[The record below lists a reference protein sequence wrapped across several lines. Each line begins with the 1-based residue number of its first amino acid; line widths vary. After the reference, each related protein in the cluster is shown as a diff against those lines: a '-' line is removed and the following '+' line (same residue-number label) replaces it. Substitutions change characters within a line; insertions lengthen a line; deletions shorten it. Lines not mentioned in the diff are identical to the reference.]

1 MAAVGSFGLTGSATI
16 WPMTVCIG
24 VVCEGGKAVVVAAG
38 KMVTFGSP
46 MNLQTEPPSLNKIT
60 KLTEECVLLFSGAVP
75 DGEELISTSL
85 PKIGAGPRQPVSKIA
100 ETVKAAYVELRKKR
114 VEEAILRPLLGADFS
129 QFQAL
134 VAQSSASQILQQ
146 VMGMISQHNMQLDVL
161 IAGTDDSGGHL
172 LVATNP
178 GQLLPVDTTG
188 FAAIGTGGLHAGV
201 RLSLGQHSRVAS
213 LMDAVYN
220 VYEAKKA
227 AEVAPGVG
235 KLTDMAV
242 VSGGKITFAGSGLFD
257 VFEKVH
263 KEKPSLSDSERTEL
277 EKSCKDWLKNAK

>member
-1 MAAVGSFGLTGSATI
+1 
-16 WPMTVCIG
+16 MTVCIG
-24 VVCEGGKAVVVAAG
+24 VVCQGGEAVVVAAD

-85 PKIGAGPRQPVSKIA
+85 PKIDAAPRQPVSKIA

-114 VEEAILRPLLGADFS
+114 VEEAILRPLLGADFG

-146 VMGMISQHNMQLDVL
+146 VMAMISQHNMQLDVL

-188 FAAIGTGGLHAGV
+188 FAAIGTGGLHAAV

-242 VSGGKITFAGSGLFD
+242 VSGGKITFAASALFD
-257 VFEKVH
+257 VLEKVH
-263 KEKPSLSDSERTEL
+263 KEKPSLSDSDRSEL
-277 EKSCKDWLKNAK
+277 EKTCKDWLKNAK